1 MRSSN
6 VGSGFSVQ
14 GSGFSVRSGF
24 WFVALA
30 VSVAACSA
38 SPPRAAAQA
47 TQAAASAAADCVAD
61 ATLPADARTA
71 ASTFQR
77 AVESGPLFAAEGG
90 RAAVESCRVAV
101 AEGATSLDYRFRGG
115 GSLHASTDPRLESS
129 ELAARFSAAPA
140 DDPDAILK
148 RAERASFGDQGCGI
162 DWKEA
167 ETREASDEKGAT
179 DRIYRGDSC
188 NCQARVRRDGG
199 GKVVALTL
207 RSAC

>member
-1 MRSSN
+1 LL
-6 VGSGFSVQ
+6 SGFSL
-14 GSGFSVRSGF
+14 
-24 WFVALA
+24 VALA
-30 VSVAACSA
+30 VSLAACSSSPRATASQTTQTAAPSA
-38 SPPRAAAQA
+38 SPDCGAA
-47 TQAAASAAADCVAD
+47 

-71 ASTFQR
+71 AATFQR

-90 RAAVESCRVAV
+90 HAALESCRVAV
-101 AEGATSLDYRFRGG
+101 NEGATSLDYRFRGG
-115 GSLHASTDPRLESS
+115 GSLHASTDPRIESS

-140 DDPDAILK
+140 EDPDAILK

-162 DWKEA
+162 DWKEG

-179 DRIYRGDSC
+179 DSIYRGDSC

-199 GKVVALTL
+199 GKVVALML